1 MIVAGFKAND
11 HGSGVAWREEKDG
24 KPGVR
29 WKKGIQ
35 DPDEVVAL
43 VEKLALPYVVH
54 HRIASI
60 GPKIPEMTH
69 PFPCDKNASTDLE
82 GWTNKAVLFHNGTW
96 SEYRHK
102 MYEAALLKGV
112 KLPRGPFSD
121 TRMMAWLFHL
131 LGEGFLDD
139 IGEKVILFKPDDI
152 EIFGHSRGWACI
164 EGVWCSNSG
173 FTHRM
178 DKKDDDKSSRLV
190 TPLRQIVDNSKN
202 EKAPQ
207 GGGRQQPGFRPGPSQ
222 VDYTGFGPQRQNQQT
237 GPEGAS
243 ASISTRV
250 EHGVICVV
258 ENIGAAPK
266 GRHALTSNPEF
277 VRVVTNLTGQAPPR
291 LHKSTSRAEIIG
303 NPKRFRSSGRNGSIQ
318 AADVFGGV
326 VDPGWAAGGGDAEL
340 VRRRRMASM
349 GISPV
354 IM

>member
-1 MIVAGFKAND
+1 MVGDDKPLSADMIIAGYQAND
-11 HGSGVAWREEKDG
+11 HGSGVAWREAKDG

-35 DPDEVVAL
+35 NPDEVVAL
-43 VEKLALPYVVH
+43 VEKLALPYIVH

-69 PFPCDKNASTDLE
+69 PFPCTKDVSLDLE

-121 TRMMAWLFHL
+121 SRMMAWLYHL

-152 EIFGHSRGWACI
+152 EIFGHSRGWTCVD
-164 EGVWCSNSG
+164 GVWCSNSG
-173 FTHRM
+173 FAHRM
-178 DKKDDDKSSRLV
+178 KKADNFTPVRQI
-190 TPLRQIVDNSKN
+190 TPLRQIVDSTK
-202 EKAPQ
+202 KASL
-207 GGGRQQPGFRPGPSQ
+207 GGGRQEAGFRPGPSQ
-222 VDYTGFGPQRQNQQT
+222 LVQPGSEEAREGQQAGSENGST
-237 GPEGAS
+237 
-243 ASISTRV
+243 SISTRV

-258 ENIGAAPK
+258 ENIGASPK
-266 GRHALTSNPEF
+266 GRHALIKNQLFEAE
-277 VRVVTNLTGQAPPR
+277 VRKLTGRSLNLP
-291 LHKSTSRAEIIG
+291 HKSTSRADIIG
-303 NPKRFRSSGRNGSIQ
+303 NPKRFRSSGR
-318 AADVFGGV
+318 AAD
-326 VDPGWAAGGGDAEL
+326 DSAWAATTQDADL
-340 VRRRRMASM
+340 VRRRKLAAMGAST
-349 GISPV
+349 V